1 MEMNAERW
9 IKELEVWEKARHDVL
24 AKEKAEADEEQRIGQ
39 ESERRAWMRELG
51 RKA

>member
-1 MEMNAERW
+1 MDAERW
-9 IKELEVWEKARHDVL
+9 IKELEVWEKARRDFR

-51 RKA
+51 RTA

>member
-1 MEMNAERW
+1 MDAERW
-9 IKELEVWEKARHDVL
+9 IKQLEMIEKVRGDL
-24 AKEKAEADEEQRIGQ
+24 RAKEKAEADEEQRIGQ